1 MKKRPRKFEPGIIL
15 GTIFRFSAWMYGLL
29 SESFAAGVAQ
39 KTAESAER
47 KFKRDTSSR
56 TRRWIKGAK
65 RNISRLIENSLFT
78 YVFELVTSF
87 IKRCRLR
94 VYAMFFLSGG
104 IYTFLIA
111 LIKRFSLQGGEWSIS
126 HIFFSLFL
134 CALSVPLF
142 FSDKKLSEV
151 LQDSILTRT
160 LLFSAMGLS
169 ARDIKNEGAPRGKMN
184 IAFLLGLA
192 LGVSTYLI
200 DPFVIAL
207 GTVGIAAACFTMI
220 SPEFAVIAILFF
232 VPFLVILP
240 HPSIILAAMVL
251 LATFS
256 LLVKMLRGKRIVRF
270 EKLDIIVLIFM
281 AAELLGGLVSFGGG
295 SSLKSSL
302 IYTCFI
308 LGYFLIVALMRTR
321 KWLSRAVGSLMT
333 SSAIVAAYGIYQYV
347 TGNIETTW
355 LDTEMFSD
363 IQGRACST
371 FENPNMLALYLVMIF
386 PIAFASV
393 RSSKSRGDALKRL
406 GVCALL
412 LGCTV
417 LTWSRGAW
425 LGVAFAMILFMLIVS
440 HKTISLFVAGV
451 FALPFLPAILPSS
464 IWNRLS
470 SIGNLA
476 DTSTSYRVNIWKGTF
491 SMLSDFWGSGI
502 GVGQSAF
509 SQVYP
514 SYSLAAIERAPHS
527 HNLYLQIL
535 TELGIGGLVLFV
547 LLLIAFSMSN
557 LNYMRTAKDTSVRLY
572 TGAAFCSILAALVQ
586 GMTEY
591 VWYNYRVFFVFWV
604 ILGLAVAFRRVGQ
617 ENEERAAQLSL
628 LDPMKGI

>member
-1 MKKRPRKFEPGIIL
+1 MKKRPSKFDPGLIL
-15 GTIFRFSAWMYGLL
+15 GTVFRFSAWLYGLL
-29 SESFAAGVAQ
+29 SESFTAGFAQ

-134 CALSVPLF
+134 CALSIPLF

-151 LQDSILTRT
+151 LQDSILTKT

-169 ARDIKNEGAPRGKMN
+169 ARDIKNDDTPRGKMN
-184 IAFLLGLA
+184 IAFLLGLV
-192 LGVSTYLI
+192 LGVSTYLV
-200 DPFVIAL
+200 DPIFIVL
-207 GTVGIAAACFTMI
+207 GAFGIAAACFTMI

-240 HPSIILAAMVL
+240 HPSMILAAMVL

-256 LLVKMLRGKRIVRF
+256 LMVKMLRGKRIVRF

-425 LGVAFAMILFMLIVS
+425 LGVAFAMMLFMLIVS